1 MRTWFPFTD
10 YDFYAYLTSGLILVA
25 TFDLAFFGGELVYQE
40 SWTFVQGVFWTI
52 VCYLIGHVVAGL
64 SSLILQQLAFSGLF
78 LSPEAIV
85 LDLKGPRLHERI
97 FRRLFADEYSR
108 LPEHISRIIRE
119 KLAQETGNEIS
130 IQTDRE
136 TIFQTAFSV
145 SRYEVSSKERLDVFM
160 NLYGLCRNVSFS
172 FLISS
177 AVFTTSALLARD
189 RFDII
194 LAFITGIMA
203 VGMFGRYLKF
213 YSAYT
218 REILRTYGRKS

>member
-85 LDLKGPRLHERI
+85 LDLKGQGFMNEFSGGCLPMNIQGFPSTYRESFARNWRKKPATKSQSKRI
-97 FRRLFADEYSR
+97 GKRSFRRHFR
-108 LPEHISRIIRE
+108 
-119 KLAQETGNEIS
+119 
-130 IQTDRE
+130 
-136 TIFQTAFSV
+136 F
-145 SRYEVSSKERLDVFM
+145 
-160 NLYGLCRNVSFS
+160 
-172 FLISS
+172 
-177 AVFTTSALLARD
+177 RD
-189 RFDII
+189 
-194 LAFITGIMA
+194 
-203 VGMFGRYLKF
+203 
-213 YSAYT
+213 T
-218 REILRTYGRKS
+218 R